1 MAQFKLYIPDQLDR
15 LAQAVVECA
24 LRDAAHKTNHGWIL
38 LGAADFQSEAAAWLR
53 SASGHTWWVGLG
65 WDEATY
71 RRALL
76 MIKKALG

>member
-1 MAQFKLYIPDQLDR
+1 MPRFYFPEGLDA

-24 LRDAAHKTNHGWIL
+24 LRDAAKKTNHGWIL

-53 SASGHTWWVGLG
+53 SARGHMWWVGLG

>member
-1 MAQFKLYIPDQLDR
+1 MAQLKRYIPEQLDHV
-15 LAQAVVECA
+15 AQAVMECA

-53 SASGHTWWVGLG
+53 SASGHAWWLGLG
-65 WDEATY
+65 WAEDTY
-71 RRALL
+71 RRTLL